1 MIAND
6 FQKITELLR
15 ALFTFDGDE
24 LKVKTTGAEFTAV
37 SSGATQRS
45 WAH

>member
-24 LKVKTTGAEFTAV
+24 LKVKNHRGSSEFQ
-37 SSGATQRS
+37 S
-45 WAH
+45 